1 MVRMLQGVVMGKALS
16 LTVVTG
22 DGPGQE
28 HGKVPLQS
36 SARRHWPLGRSF
48 AGIWSLQPTASF

>member
-16 LTVVTG
+16 LTMVTG

-28 HGKVPLQS
+28 HGKVHIQS
-36 SARRHWPLGRSF
+36 SA
-48 AGIWSLQPTASF
+48 